1 LAIASTLLK
10 GAMRPREG
18 TQQFMIPQPP
28 AKSVRPSRASARIR
42 ASADGGWM
50 SEKYPLLAEEEECF
64 FLTSPFIEP
73 DGLDHLA
80 QGKVLTGFSLLLL
93 DSKKSLTLSGGFA
106 TLCDSRLKRVEVVGT
121 SPFNNIVA

>member
-1 LAIASTLLK
+1 LAIASTLLD

-18 TQQFMIPQPP
+18 THQFMIPQPP
-28 AKSVRPSRASARIR
+28 AKSVRPSRAPAKIR

-73 DGLDHLA
+73 DGLERLA
-80 QGKVLTGFSLLLL
+80 WVITLKPAIRYQFKTGQR
-93 DSKKSLTLSGGFA
+93 DWPKT
-106 TLCDSRLKRVEVVGT
+106 
-121 SPFNNIVA
+121 

>member
-1 LAIASTLLK
+1 LAIASTLLE

-73 DGLDHLA
+73 DGHGNA
-80 QGKVLTGFSLLLL
+80 NTVRLTSELFH
-93 DSKKSLTLSGGFA
+93 
-106 TLCDSRLKRVEVVGT
+106 RN
-121 SPFNNIVA
+121 PFTH

>member
-1 LAIASTLLK
+1 
-10 GAMRPREG
+10 
-18 TQQFMIPQPP
+18 MIPQPP

-73 DGLDHLA
+73 DGLERIGMSEIHCRHRLW
-80 QGKVLTGFSLLLL
+80 TSLVMGPENGILN
-93 DSKKSLTLSGGFA
+93 DQRSMVTKY
-106 TLCDSRLKRVEVVGT
+106 
-121 SPFNNIVA
+121 